1 MTNNERVAA
10 RLLVGSFRTDPDT
23 AVGNALM
30 IQYRAAVEKLTPEE
44 KFRIGSLAAQLS
56 EIWPKGEKVDSE

>member
-1 MTNNERVAA
+1 M
-10 RLLVGSFRTDPDT
+10 LVGSFRTDPDT